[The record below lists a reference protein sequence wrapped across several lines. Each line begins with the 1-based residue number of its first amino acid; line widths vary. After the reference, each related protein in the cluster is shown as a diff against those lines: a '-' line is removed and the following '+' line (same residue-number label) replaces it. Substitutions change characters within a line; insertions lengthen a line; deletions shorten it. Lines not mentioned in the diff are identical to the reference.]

1 MTNNSIVKADEKP
14 IAEWGDREE
23 VAGIAKRIKT
33 MLPGGDKLSDQQ
45 AYAAAQY
52 ARLSGLDPFAKGFYA
67 MPGGGIHR
75 HYAILVNWAQGKAPY
90 TDRYLPLTAEEREVE
105 GLPEDTIAWKCY
117 IIRDDRAHILGMYL
131 KAGLALDDALDLVAT
146 RGIGRVSKKD
156 RIGKEGKAVDP
167 PKGWTWEKVAQK
179 RALTDALSLSHGQPT
194 AQEIRAISERMPA
207 HPDERAAR
215 YEDAVTRV
223 AEASRGLTTGEHRER
238 LASNVEILRGGE
250 IDPIELYEPAETTDE
265 TDFIKG
271 VLERIPYYNHARHVK
286 NTLKKLD
293 LVFDPDNTEM
303 LFDELARY
311 ASAKAD
317 EAAAG

>member
-131 KAGLALDDALDLVAT
+131 KAGLALDDALGLVAT
-146 RGIGRVSKKD
+146 RGIGRVSRKD
-156 RIGKEGKAVDP
+156 RTGRDGKPTDP

-215 YEDAVTRV
+215 YEEAVTQV
-223 AEASRGLTTGEHRER
+223 AAESAGLSPAQHRER
-238 LASNVEILRGGE
+238 LAGNVQILRGDDEE
-250 IDPIELYEPAETTDE
+250 IDPVELYETDE
-265 TDFIKG
+265 ADFALNVID
-271 VLERIPYYNHARHVK
+271 RIPYYNHGRHVK
-286 NTLKKLD
+286 NTLKKLG
-293 LVFDPDNTEM
+293 LVFDPENTEM

-311 ASAKAD
+311 ASAQAD
-317 EAAAG
+317 AAAAE